1 MSGRT
6 QHVLLMAIALA
17 VVSVGPLMFP
27 AAQAGYSSL
36 PVLATRF
43 LIPAVLVL
51 IVVSLVSRRWYPA
64 LQRSILWGALAGV
77 IATVPLE
84 IVRLIG
90 FRLGFMPGNLP
101 RLMGVLL
108 LSRFALGPSF
118 FSDLAGWTYHFW
130 NGASFGILYVLFLG
144 TERRW
149 MGLLFGTAVGLGF
162 LVSPVMI
169 SLGVGYFG
177 LQFSYGLPATVLLAH
192 LAFGAALGLFA
203 RRFLESQGSL
213 IIASFRDL
221 FSTSSPMPQDLR
233 AK

>member
-1 MSGRT
+1 MSERT
-6 QHVLLMAIALA
+6 QHVLLTAVTLA
-17 VVSVGPLMFP
+17 AVSVGPLVFP

-36 PVLATRF
+36 SVLATRF

-51 IVVSLVSRRWYPA
+51 IVVSLLSRRWYLA
-64 LQRSILWGALAGV
+64 LQRAIFWGALAGL
-77 IATVPLE
+77 IATIPLE
-84 IVRLIG
+84 IIRLIG

-108 LSRFALGPSF
+108 LNRFALGPSF
-118 FSDLAGWTYHFW
+118 LSDLAGWTYHFW

-144 TERRW
+144 TARRW
-149 MGLLFGTAVGLGF
+149 MGLLFGMMVGLGF

-177 LQFSYGLPATVLLAH
+177 LQFSYGLPSTVLLAH
-192 LAFGAALGLFA
+192 LAFGAALGLLV
-203 RRFLESQGSL
+203 RRFLGSQGSL

-221 FSTSSPMPQDLR
+221 FSTSTSVPQDLR
-233 AK
+233 SR

>member
-1 MSGRT
+1 MSART
-6 QHVLLMAIALA
+6 QHVLLTAVALA
-17 VVSVGPLMFP
+17 AVSVGPLVFP

-36 PVLATRF
+36 SVLATRF

-51 IVVSLVSRRWYPA
+51 IVVSLVSRRWSPA
-64 LQRSILWGALAGV
+64 LQRAIFWGALAGV

-108 LSRFALGPSF
+108 SNRFALGPSF

-130 NGASFGILYVLFLG
+130 NGASFGILYVLLLG
-144 TERRW
+144 TERGW
-149 MGLLFGTAVGLGF
+149 MGLLFGIVVGFGF

-192 LAFGAALGLFA
+192 LAFGAALGFFA
-203 RRFLESQGSL
+203 RRFLRSQGSL
-213 IIASFRDL
+213 VVASLRDL
-221 FSTSSPMPQDLR
+221 FPTPTSVPQSAR
-233 AK
+233 SK